1 MMIIITIIIKTIFD
15 FNDNKDSNNNYDNIH
30 HNDIK
35 QKRKRT

>member
-1 MMIIITIIIKTIFD
+1 MIIMTKIIIIKTIFD

-35 QKRKRT
+35 